1 VYETVCALLNRHG
14 GTILLGVQDD
24 GFVEGIDPN
33 AVERIR
39 KDFVTAINNPQKL
52 TPPTYLSIENIQI
65 DGLTV
70 LRVYIPES
78 SQVHRCNGRIYDR
91 NEDGDLDITDHT
103 VQVAL
108 LYQRKA
114 ATYSENRFFPHLTID
129 DLNRELLA
137 KCRKVATIR
146 REDHPWKDLDDLELL
161 KSAQLYQASPETGQ
175 FGITLAGILLLG
187 NQLPLLNTV
196 PHHRTDSTRELKGKI
211 SKERRFFITS
221 SEANPSRQLDNI
233 RSHWGI
239 EATHW
244 TIDVTFNED
253 SSRARIKNAQANLA
267 ILRKIAR
274 NILKADNT
282 RKASVRIKR
291 WAAMDQNFLMEI
303 LGQSTVLGE

>member
-1 VYETVCALLNRHG
+1 MQGDYVVH
-14 GTILLGVQDD
+14 TIEKG
-24 GFVEGIDPN
+24 
-33 AVERIR
+33 
-39 KDFVTAINNPQKL
+39 
-52 TPPTYLSIENIQI
+52 
-65 DGLTV
+65 
-70 LRVYIPES
+70 
-78 SQVHRCNGRIYDR
+78 HGRIETR
-91 NEDGDLDITDHT
+91 SC
-103 VQVAL
+103 VAIP
-108 LYQRKA
+108 KFNIFGSS
-114 ATYSENRFFPHLTID
+114 SEWRG
-129 DLNRELLA
+129 
-137 KCRKVATIR
+137 
-146 REDHPWKDLDDLELL
+146 L
-161 KSAQLYQASPETGQ
+161 KSFIA
-175 FGITLAGILLLG
+175 
-187 NQLPLLNTV
+187 V
-196 PHHRTDSTRELKGKI
+196 DSTRELKGKI